1 MDNQLITTKSITEQ
15 IIDKTL
21 HEVKKSTFFEETAT
35 KALRMLAEK
44 GMLTD
49 KKSVIE
55 VLQNK
60 DL

>member
-1 MDNQLITTKSITEQ
+1 MDNQLTTTKSITEQ
-15 IIDKTL
+15 IIDETL
-21 HEVKKSTFFEETAT
+21 HEVEKSTFFDEKAT

-44 GMLTD
+44 GKFTD
-49 KKSVIE
+49 KKSVTE

>member
-1 MDNQLITTKSITEQ
+1 MDNQLTTTKSITEQ

-21 HEVKKSTFFEETAT
+21 HEVEKSTFFDETTT

-44 GMLTD
+44 GKLTD